1 MRRASAQAL
10 NRHCESRWGESTNLK
25 AARHCSTRPKPRT
38 PSSSGR
44 WLWNSSAPTYSKTKN
59 IKPVSFVKPKRR
71 ASLIH
76 SNICVIHEIDE
87 SEGAPFIAMELVE
100 GETVKQR
107 SRPGRPSWTKRL
119 TLPFKLQLD
128 CKRRTKKELFTVT
141 SRART

>member
-1 MRRASAQAL
+1 MALEFLRSDVLEDEEHKARFLREAQA
-10 NRHCESRWGESTNLK
+10 
-25 AARHCSTRPKPRT
+25 A
-38 PSSSGR
+38 
-44 WLWNSSAPTYSKTKN
+44 
-59 IKPVSFVKPKRR
+59 